1 MADVFEFYGAIKAMK
16 ETDKFKPISSV
27 TYQSGWINKT
37 TNFNVVSGFNR
48 VMCQAKG
55 GMWKDD
61 KKNSVKTFS
70 KSTTDENGK
79 VTKGEP
85 ITIAWDKRSDPSE
98 VERVAGFRRYIVDLG
113 NKKMRYALQRIV
125 ESGTITEEQQMETGC
140 DTVEAAKEALEK
152 SNNRRKVF
160 IAESDFA
167 EYCAKLLQSDK
178 IAGSKF
184 KITGDYEVQY
194 SPDKQKFYTNYHV
207 RRIELMGDDVEEK
220 LNLKVDFYFGA
231 DAWDDSS
238 YAENEKV
245 FVNGFVKYY
254 DNSVKEFGFKPMT
267 IVVTGTEKKVNALK
281 KKFVCDGEE
290 IKCINLNL
298 DVVDGSERK
307 EIRLEDLDP
316 EVQDDISMGILD
328 FETVKREMGGGIV
341 GPRVQELRFA
351 GLGSTKGAQETVY
364 TEDDM
369 HPAVMKAS
377 EDEEEEENDT
387 DIDLFSDDEDEL

>member
-1 MADVFEFYGAIKAMK
+1 MDVFEFYGEIKPIK
-16 ETDKFKPISSV
+16 ETDKFKPISTT
-27 TYQSGWINKT
+27 TYKSGWCNVT

-55 GMWKDD
+55 GMWSDP

-85 ITIAWDKRSDPSE
+85 ITIAWDKRNCPSE
-98 VERVAGFRRYIVDLG
+98 VDKVAGFRRYIVDIG
-113 NKKMRYALQRIV
+113 NKKMRYALQHIV
-125 ESGTITEEQQMETGC
+125 ESGTITEEQKAETSC

-152 SNNRRKVF
+152 SNNKRKIF

-167 EYCAKLLQSDK
+167 EYCAKLVQSDK
-178 IAGSKF
+178 IVGSKF

-194 SPDKQKFYTNYHV
+194 SADKQKFYTNYHV
-207 RRIELMGDDVEEK
+207 RRIELMGNDVEEK
-220 LNLKVDFYFGA
+220 LTLKTEFYFSA

-245 FVNGFVKYY
+245 LVNGFVKYY
-254 DNSVKEFGFKPMT
+254 DSSVKDYGFKPMT

-281 KKFVCDGEE
+281 KKFVCDDGA
-290 IKCINLNL
+290 IKCINLDL
-298 DVVDGSERK
+298 DVVDGAERK

-316 EVQDDISMGILD
+316 EVQEGIDMGILD
-328 FETVKREMGGGIV
+328 FETVKREMGGGIA
-341 GPRVQELRFA
+341 GPRVSELRFA

-364 TEDDM
+364 TEEDM
-369 HPAVMKAS
+369 HPAVVKVKD
-377 EDEEEEENDT
+377 EDEDV
-387 DIDLFSDDEDEL
+387 DLFSDDDEL

>member
-1 MADVFEFYGAIKAMK
+1 MDVFEFYGEIKPIK
-16 ETDKFKPISSV
+16 ETDKFKPISTT
-27 TYQSGWINKT
+27 TYKSGWCNVT

-55 GMWKDD
+55 GMWSDP

-85 ITIAWDKRSDPSE
+85 ITIAWDKRNCPSE
-98 VERVAGFRRYIVDLG
+98 VDKVAGFRRYIVDIS
-113 NKKMRYALQRIV
+113 NKKMRYALQHIV
-125 ESGTITEEQQMETGC
+125 ESGTITEEQKAETSC

-152 SNNRRKVF
+152 SNNKRKIF

-167 EYCAKLLQSDK
+167 EYCAKLVQSDK
-178 IAGSKF
+178 IVGSKF

-194 SPDKQKFYTNYHV
+194 SADKQKFYTNYHV
-207 RRIELMGDDVEEK
+207 RRIELMGNDVEEK
-220 LNLKVDFYFGA
+220 LTLKTEFYFSA

-245 FVNGFVKYY
+245 LVNGFVKYY
-254 DNSVKEFGFKPMT
+254 DSSVKDYGFKPMT

-281 KKFVCDGEE
+281 KKFVCDDGA
-290 IKCINLNL
+290 IKCINLDL
-298 DVVDGSERK
+298 DVVDGVERK

-316 EVQDDISMGILD
+316 EVQEDIDMGILD
-328 FETVKREMGGGIV
+328 FETVKREMGGGIA
-341 GPRVQELRFA
+341 GPRVSELRFA

-364 TEDDM
+364 TEEDM
-369 HPAVMKAS
+369 HPAVVKVKD
-377 EDEEEEENDT
+377 EDEDV
-387 DIDLFSDDEDEL
+387 DLFSDDDEL

>member
-1 MADVFEFYGAIKAMK
+1 MSDTFEFYGEI
-16 ETDKFKPISSV
+16 KPIKK
-27 TYQSGWINKT
+27 TEKFDPITKTEYKSGWCNVT

-48 VMCQAKG
+48 VMVQAKG
-55 GMWKDD
+55 GMWTDP

-70 KSTTDENGK
+70 KSTTDANGK
-79 VTKGEP
+79 VTKGKP
-85 ITIAWDKRSDPSE
+85 ITIEWDKRNSQEEIDK
-98 VERVAGFRRYIVDLG
+98 VAGFKKFVVDLG
-113 NKKMRYALQRIV
+113 NKKMRYALQHIV
-125 ESGTITEEQQMETGC
+125 ESGAITDEQQMETGC
-140 DTVEAAKEALEK
+140 DTVEAAKEAFEK
-152 SNNRRKVF
+152 SNNKRKVF
-160 IAESDFA
+160 LAESDFA
-167 EYCAKLLQSDK
+167 EYCAKLVQSDK

-184 KITGDYEVQY
+184 KITGDYEIQY

-281 KKFVCDGEE
+281 KKFTCDSEE
-290 IKCINLNL
+290 IRYININL
-298 DVVDGSERK
+298 DVIDGSERK

-328 FETVKREMGGGIV
+328 FETVKREIGGGII

-351 GLGSTKGAQETVY
+351 GLGSTKGAQETDY
-364 TEDDM
+364 TQDDM
-369 HPAVMKAS
+369 YPAVVKVKE
-377 EDEEEEENDT
+377 EDEDV
-387 DIDLFSDDEDEL
+387 DLFSSDDDLDDL

>member
-1 MADVFEFYGAIKAMK
+1 MDVFEFYGEIKPIK
-16 ETDKFKPISSV
+16 ETDKFKPISTT
-27 TYQSGWINKT
+27 TYKSGWCNVT
-37 TNFNVVSGFNR
+37 TNFNVVSNFNR

-55 GMWKDD
+55 GMWSDP

-85 ITIAWDKRSDPSE
+85 ITIAWDKRNSPEE
-98 VERVAGFRRYIVDLG
+98 VDKVAGFRRYVVDLG
-113 NKKMRYALQRIV
+113 NKKMRYALQHIV
-125 ESGTITEEQQMETGC
+125 ESGTITEEQQAETGC

-152 SNNRRKVF
+152 SNNKRKVF

-167 EYCAKLLQSDK
+167 EYCAKLVQSDK

-194 SPDKQKFYTNYHV
+194 SADKQKFYTNYHV
-207 RRIELMGDDVEEK
+207 RRIELMSNDVEEK
-220 LNLKVDFYFGA
+220 LTLKTEFYFGA

-245 FVNGFVKYY
+245 LVNGFVKYY
-254 DNSVKEFGFKPMT
+254 DSSVKDYGFKPMT

-281 KKFVCDGEE
+281 KKFACDDGA
-290 IKCINLNL
+290 IKCINLEL
-298 DVVDGSERK
+298 SVVDGAERK

-316 EVQDDISMGILD
+316 EVQEDIDMGILD
-328 FETVKREMGGGIV
+328 FETVKREMGGGIA
-341 GPRVQELRFA
+341 GPRVSELRFA

-364 TEDDM
+364 TEEDM
-369 HPAVMKAS
+369 HPAVVKVKEE
-377 EDEEEEENDT
+377 EDEDV
-387 DIDLFSDDEDEL
+387 DLFSSDDDLDDL

>member
-1 MADVFEFYGAIKAMK
+1 MDVFEFYGEIKPIK
-16 ETDKFKPISSV
+16 ETDKFKPISTT
-27 TYQSGWINKT
+27 TYKSGWCNVT

-55 GMWKDD
+55 GMWSDP

-85 ITIAWDKRSDPSE
+85 ITIAWDKRNCPSE
-98 VERVAGFRRYIVDLG
+98 VDKVAGFRRYIVDIG
-113 NKKMRYALQRIV
+113 NKKMRYALQHIV
-125 ESGTITEEQQMETGC
+125 ESGTITEEQKAETSC

-152 SNNRRKVF
+152 SNNKRKIF

-167 EYCAKLLQSDK
+167 EYCAKLVQSDK
-178 IAGSKF
+178 IVGSKF

-194 SPDKQKFYTNYHV
+194 SADKQKFYTNYHV
-207 RRIELMGDDVEEK
+207 RRIELMGNDVEEK
-220 LNLKVDFYFGA
+220 LTLKTEFYFSA

-245 FVNGFVKYY
+245 LVNGFVKYY
-254 DNSVKEFGFKPMT
+254 DSSVKDYGFKPMT

-281 KKFVCDGEE
+281 KKFVCDDGA
-290 IKCINLNL
+290 IKCINLDL
-298 DVVDGSERK
+298 DVVDGAERK

-316 EVQDDISMGILD
+316 EVQEDIDMGILD
-328 FETVKREMGGGIV
+328 FETVKREIGGGIA
-341 GPRVQELRFA
+341 GPRVSELRFA
-351 GLGSTKGAQETVY
+351 GFGSTKGAQETVY
-364 TEDDM
+364 TEEDM
-369 HPAVMKAS
+369 HPAVVKVKD
-377 EDEEEEENDT
+377 EDEDV
-387 DIDLFSDDEDEL
+387 DLFSDDDEL

>member
-1 MADVFEFYGAIKAMK
+1 MDVFEFYGEIKPIK
-16 ETDKFKPISSV
+16 ETDKFKPISKV
-27 TYQSGWINKT
+27 EYKSGWCNVT
-37 TNFNVVSGFNR
+37 TNFNVVSSFNR

-55 GMWKDD
+55 GMWSDP

-79 VTKGEP
+79 TTKGEP
-85 ITIAWDKRSDPSE
+85 ITIAWDKRNDPSE
-98 VERVAGFRRYIVDLG
+98 IDRVAGFRRYVVDIG
-113 NKKMRYALQRIV
+113 NKKMRYALQHIV
-125 ESGTITEEQQMETGC
+125 ESGTITEEQKAETGC

-152 SNNRRKVF
+152 SNNKRKIF

-167 EYCAKLLQSDK
+167 EYCAKLVQSDK

-194 SPDKQKFYTNYHV
+194 SADKQKFYTNYHV
-207 RRIELMGDDVEEK
+207 RRIELMGNDVEEK
-220 LNLKVDFYFGA
+220 LTLKTEFYFGA

-245 FVNGFVKYY
+245 LVNGFVKYY
-254 DNSVKEFGFKPMT
+254 DSSVKDYGFKPMT

-281 KKFVCDGEE
+281 KKFACDDGA
-290 IKCINLNL
+290 IKLINLDL
-298 DVVDGSERK
+298 DVVDGAERK

-316 EVQDDISMGILD
+316 EVQEDIDMGILD
-328 FETVKREMGGGIV
+328 FETVKREMGGGIA
-341 GPRVQELRFA
+341 GPRVSELRFA

-364 TEDDM
+364 TEEDM
-369 HPAVMKAS
+369 HPAVVKVEE
-377 EDEEEEENDT
+377 EDEEDV
-387 DIDLFSDDEDEL
+387 DLFSDDDDL

>member
-1 MADVFEFYGAIKAMK
+1 MDVFEFYGEIKPIK
-16 ETDKFKPISSV
+16 ETDKFKPISTT
-27 TYQSGWINKT
+27 TYKSGWCNVT

-55 GMWKDD
+55 GMWSDP

-85 ITIAWDKRSDPSE
+85 ITIAWDKRNCPSE
-98 VERVAGFRRYIVDLG
+98 VDKVAGFRRYIVDIG
-113 NKKMRYALQRIV
+113 NKKMRYALQHIV
-125 ESGTITEEQQMETGC
+125 ESGTITEEQKAETSC

-152 SNNRRKVF
+152 SNNKRKIF

-167 EYCAKLLQSDK
+167 EYCAKLVQSDK
-178 IAGSKF
+178 IVGSKF

-194 SPDKQKFYTNYHV
+194 SADKQKFYTNYHV
-207 RRIELMGDDVEEK
+207 RRIELMGNDVEEK
-220 LNLKVDFYFGA
+220 LTLKTEFYFSA

-245 FVNGFVKYY
+245 LVNGFVKYY
-254 DNSVKEFGFKPMT
+254 DSSVKDYGFKPMT
-267 IVVTGTEKKVNALK
+267 IVVTGTEKNVNALK
-281 KKFVCDGEE
+281 KKFVCDDGA

-298 DVVDGSERK
+298 DVVDGAERK

-316 EVQDDISMGILD
+316 EVQEDIDMGILD
-328 FETVKREMGGGIV
+328 FETIKREMGGGIA
-341 GPRVQELRFA
+341 GPRVSELRFA

-364 TEDDM
+364 TEEDM
-369 HPAVMKAS
+369 HPAVVKVKD
-377 EDEEEEENDT
+377 EDEDV
-387 DIDLFSDDEDEL
+387 DLFSDDDEL

>member
-1 MADVFEFYGAIKAMK
+1 MDVFEFYGEIKPIK
-16 ETDKFKPISSV
+16 ETDKFKPISTT
-27 TYQSGWINKT
+27 TYKSGWCNVT

-55 GMWKDD
+55 GMWSDP

-85 ITIAWDKRSDPSE
+85 ITIAWDKRNCPSE
-98 VERVAGFRRYIVDLG
+98 VDKVAGFRRYIVDIG
-113 NKKMRYALQRIV
+113 NKKMRYALQHIV
-125 ESGTITEEQQMETGC
+125 ESGTITEEQKAETSC

-152 SNNRRKVF
+152 SNNKRKIF

-167 EYCAKLLQSDK
+167 EYCAKLVQSDK
-178 IAGSKF
+178 IVGSKF

-194 SPDKQKFYTNYHV
+194 SADKQKFYTNYHV
-207 RRIELMGDDVEEK
+207 RRIELMGNDVEEK
-220 LNLKVDFYFGA
+220 LTLKTEFYFSA

-245 FVNGFVKYY
+245 LVNGFVKYY
-254 DNSVKEFGFKPMT
+254 DSSVKDYGFKPMT

-281 KKFVCDGEE
+281 KKFVCDDGA
-290 IKCINLNL
+290 IKCINLDL
-298 DVVDGSERK
+298 DVVDGAERK

-316 EVQDDISMGILD
+316 EVQEDIDMGILD
-328 FETVKREMGGGIV
+328 FETVKREMGGGIA
-341 GPRVQELRFA
+341 GPRVSELRFA

-364 TEDDM
+364 TEEDM
-369 HPAVMKAS
+369 HPAVVKVKD
-377 EDEEEEENDT
+377 EDEDEDV
-387 DIDLFSDDEDEL
+387 DLFSNDDEL

>member
-1 MADVFEFYGAIKAMK
+1 MDVFEFYGEIKPIK
-16 ETDKFKPISSV
+16 ETDKFKPISTT
-27 TYQSGWINKT
+27 TYKSGWCNVT

-55 GMWKDD
+55 GMWSDP

-85 ITIAWDKRSDPSE
+85 ITIAWDKRNCPSE
-98 VERVAGFRRYIVDLG
+98 VDKVAGFRRYIVDIG
-113 NKKMRYALQRIV
+113 NKKMRYALQHIV
-125 ESGTITEEQQMETGC
+125 ESGTITEEQKAETSC

-152 SNNRRKVF
+152 SNNKRKIF

-167 EYCAKLLQSDK
+167 EYCAKLVQSDK
-178 IAGSKF
+178 IVGSKF

-194 SPDKQKFYTNYHV
+194 SADKQKFYTNYHV
-207 RRIELMGDDVEEK
+207 RRIELMGNDVEEK
-220 LNLKVDFYFGA
+220 LTLKTEFYFSA
-231 DAWDDSS
+231 DAWDNSS

-245 FVNGFVKYY
+245 LVNGFVKYY
-254 DNSVKEFGFKPMT
+254 DSSVKDYGFKPMT

-281 KKFVCDGEE
+281 KKFVCDDGA
-290 IKCINLNL
+290 IKCINLDL
-298 DVVDGSERK
+298 DVVDGAERK

-316 EVQDDISMGILD
+316 EVQEDIDMGILD
-328 FETVKREMGGGIV
+328 FETVKREMGGGIA
-341 GPRVQELRFA
+341 GPRVSELRFA

-364 TEDDM
+364 TEEDM
-369 HPAVMKAS
+369 HPAVVKVKD
-377 EDEEEEENDT
+377 EDEDV
-387 DIDLFSDDEDEL
+387 DLFSDDDEL

>member
-1 MADVFEFYGAIKAMK
+1 MDVFEFYGEIKPIK
-16 ETDKFKPISSV
+16 ETDKFKPISTT
-27 TYQSGWINKT
+27 TYKSGWCNVT

-55 GMWKDD
+55 GMWSDP

-85 ITIAWDKRSDPSE
+85 ITIAWDKRNCPSE
-98 VERVAGFRRYIVDLG
+98 VDKVAGFRRYIVDIG
-113 NKKMRYALQRIV
+113 NKKMRYALQHIV
-125 ESGTITEEQQMETGC
+125 ESGTITEEQKAETSC

-152 SNNRRKVF
+152 SNNKRKIF

-167 EYCAKLLQSDK
+167 EYCAKLVQSDK
-178 IAGSKF
+178 IVGSKF

-194 SPDKQKFYTNYHV
+194 SADKQKFYTNYHV
-207 RRIELMGDDVEEK
+207 RRIELMGNDVEEK
-220 LNLKVDFYFGA
+220 LTLKTEFYFSA

-245 FVNGFVKYY
+245 LVNGFVKYY
-254 DNSVKEFGFKPMT
+254 DSSVKDYGFKPMT
-267 IVVTGTEKKVNALK
+267 IVVTGTEKNVNALK
-281 KKFVCDGEE
+281 KKFVCDDGA
-290 IKCINLNL
+290 IKCINLDL
-298 DVVDGSERK
+298 DVVDGAERK

-316 EVQDDISMGILD
+316 EVQEDIDMGILD
-328 FETVKREMGGGIV
+328 FKTVKREMGGGIA
-341 GPRVQELRFA
+341 GPRVSELRFA

-364 TEDDM
+364 TEEDM
-369 HPAVMKAS
+369 HPAVVKVKD
-377 EDEEEEENDT
+377 EDEDV
-387 DIDLFSDDEDEL
+387 DLFSDDDEL

>member
-1 MADVFEFYGAIKAMK
+1 MDVFEFYGEIKPIK
-16 ETDKFKPISSV
+16 ETDKFKPISTT
-27 TYQSGWINKT
+27 TYKSGWCNVT

-55 GMWKDD
+55 GMWSDP

-85 ITIAWDKRSDPSE
+85 ITIAWDKRNCPSE
-98 VERVAGFRRYIVDLG
+98 VDKVAGFRRYIVDIG
-113 NKKMRYALQRIV
+113 NKKMRYALQHIV
-125 ESGTITEEQQMETGC
+125 ESGTITEEQKAETSC

-152 SNNRRKVF
+152 SNNKRKIF

-167 EYCAKLLQSDK
+167 EYCAKLVQSDK
-178 IAGSKF
+178 IVGSKF

-194 SPDKQKFYTNYHV
+194 SADKQKFYTNYHV
-207 RRIELMGDDVEEK
+207 RRIELMGNDVEEK
-220 LNLKVDFYFGA
+220 LTLKTEFYFSA

-245 FVNGFVKYY
+245 LVNGFVKYY
-254 DNSVKEFGFKPMT
+254 DSSVKDYGFKPMT

-281 KKFVCDGEE
+281 KKFVCDDGA
-290 IKCINLNL
+290 IKCINLDL
-298 DVVDGSERK
+298 DVVDGAERK

-316 EVQDDISMGILD
+316 EVQEDIDMGILD
-328 FETVKREMGGGIV
+328 FETVKREMGGGIA
-341 GPRVQELRFA
+341 GPRVSELRFA

-364 TEDDM
+364 TEEDM
-369 HPAVMKAS
+369 HPAVVKVKD
-377 EDEEEEENDT
+377 EDEDV
-387 DIDLFSDDEDEL
+387 DLFSDDDEL

>member
-1 MADVFEFYGAIKAMK
+1 MDVFEFYGEIKPIK
-16 ETDKFKPISSV
+16 ETDKFKPISTT
-27 TYQSGWINKT
+27 TYKSGWCNVT

-55 GMWKDD
+55 GMWSDP

-85 ITIAWDKRSDPSE
+85 ITIAWDKRNCPSE
-98 VERVAGFRRYIVDLG
+98 VDKVAGFRRYIVDIG
-113 NKKMRYALQRIV
+113 NKKMRYALQHIV
-125 ESGTITEEQQMETGC
+125 ESGTITEEQKAETSC

-152 SNNRRKVF
+152 SNNKRKIF

-167 EYCAKLLQSDK
+167 EYCAKLVQSDK
-178 IAGSKF
+178 IVGSKF

-194 SPDKQKFYTNYHV
+194 SADKQKFYTNYHV
-207 RRIELMGDDVEEK
+207 RRIELMGNDVEEK
-220 LNLKVDFYFGA
+220 LTLKTEFYFSA

-245 FVNGFVKYY
+245 LVNGFVKYY
-254 DNSVKEFGFKPMT
+254 DSSVKDYGFKPMT

-281 KKFVCDGEE
+281 KKFVCDDGA
-290 IKCINLNL
+290 IKCINLDL
-298 DVVDGSERK
+298 DVVDGAERK

-316 EVQDDISMGILD
+316 EVQEDIDMGILD
-328 FETVKREMGGGIV
+328 FETVKREMGGGIA
-341 GPRVQELRFA
+341 GPRVSELRFA

-364 TEDDM
+364 IEEDM
-369 HPAVMKAS
+369 HPAVVKVKD
-377 EDEEEEENDT
+377 EDEDV
-387 DIDLFSDDEDEL
+387 DLFSDDDEL

>member
-1 MADVFEFYGAIKAMK
+1 MDVFEFYGEIKSIK
-16 ETDKFKPISSV
+16 ETDKFKPISK
-27 TYQSGWINKT
+27 TEYKSGWCNVT

-55 GMWKDD
+55 GMWSDP

-85 ITIAWDKRSDPSE
+85 ITIAWDKRNDPFE
-98 VERVAGFRRYIVDLG
+98 VDKVAGFRRYIVDLG

-125 ESGTITEEQQMETGC
+125 ESGTITEEQKAETGC

-152 SNNRRKVF
+152 SNNKRKIF

-167 EYCAKLLQSDK
+167 EYCAKLVQSDK

-194 SPDKQKFYTNYHV
+194 IADKQKFYTNYHV
-207 RRIELMGDDVEEK
+207 RRIELMGNDIEEK
-220 LNLKVDFYFGA
+220 LALKTEFYFGA

-245 FVNGFVKYY
+245 LVNGFVKYY
-254 DNSVKEFGFKPMT
+254 DSSVKDFGFKPMT

-281 KKFVCDGEE
+281 KKFACDDGA
-290 IKCINLNL
+290 IKCINLDL
-298 DVVDGSERK
+298 DVVDGAERK

-316 EVQDDISMGILD
+316 EVQEDIDMGILD
-328 FETVKREMGGGIV
+328 FETVKREMGGGIA
-341 GPRVQELRFA
+341 GPRVSELRFA
-351 GLGSTKGAQETVY
+351 SLGSTKGAQETVY
-364 TEDDM
+364 TEEDM
-369 HPAVMKAS
+369 HPAVVKVEE
-377 EDEEEEENDT
+377 EDEEDV
-387 DIDLFSDDEDEL
+387 DLFSDDDDDL

>member
-1 MADVFEFYGAIKAMK
+1 MDVFEFYGEIKPIK
-16 ETDKFKPISSV
+16 ETDKFKPISTT
-27 TYQSGWINKT
+27 TYKSGWCNVT

-55 GMWKDD
+55 GMWSDP

-85 ITIAWDKRSDPSE
+85 ITIAWDKRNCPSE
-98 VERVAGFRRYIVDLG
+98 VDKVAGFRRYIVDIG
-113 NKKMRYALQRIV
+113 NKKMRYALQHIV
-125 ESGTITEEQQMETGC
+125 ESGTITEEQKAETSC

-152 SNNRRKVF
+152 SNNKRKIF

-167 EYCAKLLQSDK
+167 EYCAKLVQSDK
-178 IAGSKF
+178 IVGSKF

-194 SPDKQKFYTNYHV
+194 SADKQKFYTNYHV
-207 RRIELMGDDVEEK
+207 RRIELMGNDVEEK
-220 LNLKVDFYFGA
+220 LTLKTEFYFSA

-245 FVNGFVKYY
+245 LVNGFVKYY
-254 DNSVKEFGFKPMT
+254 DSSVKDFGFKPMT

-281 KKFVCDGEE
+281 KKFVCDDGA
-290 IKCINLNL
+290 IKCINLDL
-298 DVVDGSERK
+298 DVVDGAERK

-316 EVQDDISMGILD
+316 EVQEDIDMGILD
-328 FETVKREMGGGIV
+328 FETVKREMGGGIA
-341 GPRVQELRFA
+341 GPRVSELRFA

-364 TEDDM
+364 TEEDM
-369 HPAVMKAS
+369 HPAVVKVKD
-377 EDEEEEENDT
+377 EDEDEDEDV
-387 DIDLFSDDEDEL
+387 DLFSDDDEL

>member
-1 MADVFEFYGAIKAMK
+1 MADVFEFYGEIKPIK
-16 ETDKFKPISSV
+16 ESDKFKPISR
-27 TYQSGWINKT
+27 TEYKSGWCNVT

-55 GMWKDD
+55 GCWTDP

-79 VTKGEP
+79 VTKGEA
-85 ITIAWDKRSDPSE
+85 ITIAWGKRNDPAEIDK
-98 VERVAGFRRYIVDLG
+98 VAGFRRYIVDLG
-113 NKKMRYALQRIV
+113 NKKVRYALQHIV
-125 ESGTITEEQQMETGC
+125 DSGSITEEQKMETGC
-140 DTVEAAKEALEK
+140 DTVEAAKEALDK
-152 SNNRRKVF
+152 SNSRRKVF

-167 EYCAKLLQSDK
+167 EYCAKLVQSDK

-184 KITGDYEVQY
+184 KVIGDYEVQY

-207 RRIELMGDDVEEK
+207 RRIELMGNDVEEK
-220 LNLKVDFYFGA
+220 LNLKADFYFGA
-231 DAWDDSS
+231 DAWDDSN
-238 YAENEKV
+238 YAESEKV

-254 DNSVKEFGFKPMT
+254 DSSVKEFGFKPMT
-267 IVVTGTEKKVNALK
+267 IVTTGAEKKVNALK
-281 KKFVCDGEE
+281 KKFACDSGE

-316 EVQDDISMGILD
+316 EVQDDIEMGILN

-351 GLGSTKGAQETVY
+351 GLGSTKGAQETAY
-364 TEDDM
+364 AEDDM
-369 HPAVMKAS
+369 HPAVVKADDD
-377 EDEEEEENDT
+377 EDE
-387 DIDLFSDDEDEL
+387 DIDLFDDEL